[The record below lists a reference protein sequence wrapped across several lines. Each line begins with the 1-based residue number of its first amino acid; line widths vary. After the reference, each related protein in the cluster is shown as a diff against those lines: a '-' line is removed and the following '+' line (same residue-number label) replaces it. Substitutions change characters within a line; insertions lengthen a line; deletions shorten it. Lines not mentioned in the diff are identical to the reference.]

1 MRESLI
7 DLGVN
12 PLVSMSQH
20 LEKEDSQCMMG
31 TSQMLE
37 HQNSAKGKLSSMKD
51 AASSSKLVEQQD
63 TDQAEV
69 RHCSST
75 AAMECLQVAL
85 HRPFATGAP
94 LFRKTAPY
102 KEKFQPPTA

>member
-7 DLGVN
+7 HLGIS

-20 LEKEDSQCMMG
+20 LQKEDSQCMIRSLQ
-31 TSQMLE
+31 TLE
-37 HQNSAKGKLSSMKD
+37 HQNSAKGELSSMKD

-69 RHCSST
+69 RHCSSR
-75 AAMECLQVAL
+75 AAMDCLQVAL
-85 HRPFATGAP
+85 HPPFATGAP
-94 LFRKTAPY
+94 LFRKTASY
-102 KEKFQPPTA
+102 KQKFQPPTA